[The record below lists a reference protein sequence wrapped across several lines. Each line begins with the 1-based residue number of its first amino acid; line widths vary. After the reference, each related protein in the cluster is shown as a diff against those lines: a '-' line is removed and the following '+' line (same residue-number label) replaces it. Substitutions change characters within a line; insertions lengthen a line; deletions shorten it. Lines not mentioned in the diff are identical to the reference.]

1 MQVVAYPLMR
11 TESESCEATNEKG
24 GGRTMESRKL
34 IEEHNYRGMILQIY
48 EKGYVH
54 GQKLE

>member
-1 MQVVAYPLMR
+1 
-11 TESESCEATNEKG
+11 
-24 GGRTMESRKL
+24 MESRKL

-48 EKGYVH
+48 EKVYVH

>member
-1 MQVVAYPLMR
+1 
-11 TESESCEATNEKG
+11 
-24 GGRTMESRKL
+24 MESRQF
-34 IEEHNYRGMILQIY
+34 IDEHNYREMILQIY